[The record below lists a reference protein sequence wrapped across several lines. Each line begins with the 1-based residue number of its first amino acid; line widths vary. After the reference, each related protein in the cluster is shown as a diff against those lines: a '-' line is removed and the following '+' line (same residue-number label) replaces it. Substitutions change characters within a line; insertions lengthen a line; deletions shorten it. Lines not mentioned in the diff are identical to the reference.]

1 MRPAFLIPPLLCLG
15 TPAFAGLSFCNDSD
29 IRATVA
35 IGYKGDDGWTSE
47 GWWGVDPGQCR
58 EVVSGDL
65 PKRYYYW
72 RATTKSG
79 PFPEGGYGFCT
90 QTGAFTIV
98 GDEDC
103 EGRGYR
109 RQMFNELDLGDAA
122 DHTVRLS
129 AADAPRAKDEA
140 RKSTSPAPVEAPGWP
155 ADNGPGTYGEP
166 LTIVARFAGC
176 WASQEIVSC
185 EFEADGWTYAA
196 SEEGPTELAILD
208 SLPVLPEGMRL
219 TVIGDLISYSGSQ
232 AEIMIR
238 EITEAPELAPPPPP
252 RPAMAGLMD
261 HIQGYWDSDAGDG
274 YTWIVQGNFLTEI
287 YDANIM
293 RESYLEIAPSCAASN
308 GQGPVII
315 AWPEPDEGDGPSC
328 YLVTETAQRH
338 LAIVDV
344 IDGRSYSFSY
354 SN

>member
-1 MRPAFLIPPLLCLG
+1 MRSAFLIPSLLCLG
-15 TPAFAGLSFCNDSD
+15 TPAFAGLSSCNDSD

-35 IGYKGDDGWTSE
+35 IGYKGDDGWISE

-58 EVVSGDL
+58 EVVAGDL

-72 RATTKSG
+72 RATTKAG
-79 PFPEGGYGFCT
+79 PFPEVGCGFCT
-90 QTGAFTIV
+90 QFGAFTIV

-109 RQMFNELDLGDAA
+109 RQMFNELDIGGAA

-129 AADAPRAKDEA
+129 
-140 RKSTSPAPVEAPGWP
+140 
-155 ADNGPGTYGEP
+155 
-166 LTIVARFAGC
+166 
-176 WASQEIVSC
+176 
-185 EFEADGWTYAA
+185 
-196 SEEGPTELAILD
+196 
-208 SLPVLPEGMRL
+208 
-219 TVIGDLISYSGSQ
+219 
-232 AEIMIR
+232 
-238 EITEAPELAPPPPP
+238 
-252 RPAMAGLMD
+252 
-261 HIQGYWDSDAGDG
+261 AGDG

-308 GQGPVII
+308 GQGPVVI